1 MVDRALP
8 GRLGF
13 QSLAERSALLAAWG
27 RGELSLLS
35 SIGKDH
41 RCRGPMRAAS
51 CWVAAASG
59 ALLLDTGF
67 TVTLLSLEEEITEAP
82 IKALRH

>member
-1 MVDRALP
+1 
-8 GRLGF
+8 
-13 QSLAERSALLAAWG
+13 
-27 RGELSLLS
+27 
-35 SIGKDH
+35 
-41 RCRGPMRAAS
+41 MRAAS